1 MPDLYKRRLKAC
13 KLLESAETSLLN
25 KAIKQNSQKQKKI
38 AKGGNN
44 DNGLV
49 PSGDPEATMALI
61 EELVPRGE
69 RPSHRLPPFTWLPS
83 LPFIGKKVDTIE
95 WAREQVHELN
105 TELEQR
111 RDILAHDI
119 ARTTAAEAQVT
130 DRVHRIGTRKLNVAI
145 PAIPITLPLIKG
157 RPALDFSDQTYP
169 PANGAFILFNKQIA
183 AHMAAQTLTH
193 HEPYRMSGSLK
204 YVEVAPE
211 DVIWDNLVLNPYERR
226 VRSALSWLASIGLI
240 ILWAIPGQSHL
251 IFI

>member
-1 MPDLYKRRLKAC
+1 
-13 KLLESAETSLLN
+13 
-25 KAIKQNSQKQKKI
+25 
-38 AKGGNN
+38 
-44 DNGLV
+44 
-49 PSGDPEATMALI
+49 
-61 EELVPRGE
+61 
-69 RPSHRLPPFTWLPS
+69 LPLFTWLPS

-145 PAIPITLPLIKG
+145 PAIPVTLPLIKG

-183 AHMAAQTLTH
+183 AHMAAHTLTH
-193 HEPYRMSGSLK
+193 HEPYRMSASLK

-226 VRSALSWLASIGLI
+226 VRSALSWLATIGLI

-251 IFI
+251 ILI